1 MLLYQDYHIVL
12 LCVYGSNP
20 NNAFVCIF
28 FVCSQTQYSFKKV
41 FGVSTSQLELF
52 ENVAKALADD
62 LIQGKNGRN
71 T

>member
-1 MLLYQDYHIVL
+1 MAATQTM
-12 LCVYGSNP
+12 P
-20 NNAFVCIF
+20 FVCIF

-41 FGVSTSQLELF
+41 FGVSTSQMELF

-71 T
+71 THEIKTETTFRYKS